1 MTGVKRLTIVA
12 AIMLVT
18 AGCSQSPLSPST
30 PTIRFAVLVMGN
42 ISHRPVVDESV
53 SLVLPSGIQRPYP
66 ETIYLTTKT
75 DTQGIARWS
84 VEPGHPYPVMIR
96 GIRHFDGVVVV
107 NDSQWLVSIPD
118 R

>member
-1 MTGVKRLTIVA
+1 MKALIGCLLLVA
-12 AIMLVT
+12 V
-18 AGCSQSPLSPST
+18 GCSASPLTPST
-30 PTIRFAVLVMGN
+30 PTVRFTVLVMGN
-42 ISHRPVVDESV
+42 TSHRPMVGESV
-53 SLVLPSGIQRPYP
+53 SLVLPSGIQQPYP
-66 ETIYLTTKT
+66 DTIYLTTKT

-96 GIRHFDGVVVV
+96 GIRHFDGVVVI